1 MYKRQAIANLN
12 HAIKGLKTKPV
23 IPPKQ
28 DEYVMT
34 EGNHFTF
41 KPGEDVKFVSK
52 APIEKF
58 KEVLL
63 DGNVLARQYYTV
75 KSGSTIVTLNPEFT
89 KTLSAGKHTLIIVS
103 TDGKA
108 TAEFNIDK
116 GTTSEDIKNP
126 ATSDSTQTIGWMG
139 LISLS
144 VIGIIVVNLKK
155 KREHISSSK

>member
-1 MYKRQAIANLN
+1 GEGAKTQ
-12 HAIKGLKTKPV
+12 GLKQKNV
-23 IPPKQ
+23 IKQ
-28 DEYVMT
+28 TQAEEFMKG
-34 EGNHFTF
+34 GNHGKV

-144 VIGIIVVNLKK
+144 VIGIILVNLKK
-155 KREHISSSK
+155 KREHISSLK